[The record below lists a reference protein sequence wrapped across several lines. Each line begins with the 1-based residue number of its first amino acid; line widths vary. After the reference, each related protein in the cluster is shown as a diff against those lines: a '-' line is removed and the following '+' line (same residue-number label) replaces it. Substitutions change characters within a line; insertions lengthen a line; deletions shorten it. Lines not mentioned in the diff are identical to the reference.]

1 MVCYV
6 SIQSIPVQ
14 GGKGGEVPPPE
25 GSLSPTAIF
34 NIPDQGCNSE
44 KKFLPALFPPLRKN
58 FSPRPIPPSQ
68 KIFLLPALFPHLK
81 IWFLPRPFPP
91 SPKIIW
97 PIPCPHHPSLP
108 SPHPLSQKSKFISP
122 SYIFYFPA
130 HIPLLNFF
138 LVPHAYPP
146 PENFRKMWSEKFS
159 PCPIP
164 PSRKKF
170 FSLPTSPLENFWFTS
185 PSMKIFRAQVCI

>member
-1 MVCYV
+1 MLKLALVLQFIVTNAYFIVACNTKV
-6 SIQSIPVQ
+6 SVRHTCAK

-25 GSLSPTAIF
+25 ECVSPTAIF

-44 KKFLPALFPPLRKN
+44 KNFLPALFPPLRKI

-68 KIFLLPALFPHLK
+68 KIFLLPALFPYLK

-108 SPHPLSQKSKFISP
+108 YPHPLSQKSKFISP

-138 LVPHAYPP
+138 CSSLCI
-146 PENFRKMWSEKFS
+146 S
-159 PCPIP
+159 
-164 PSRKKF
+164 PSRKF
-170 FSLPTSPLENFWFTS
+170 
-185 PSMKIFRAQVCI
+185 